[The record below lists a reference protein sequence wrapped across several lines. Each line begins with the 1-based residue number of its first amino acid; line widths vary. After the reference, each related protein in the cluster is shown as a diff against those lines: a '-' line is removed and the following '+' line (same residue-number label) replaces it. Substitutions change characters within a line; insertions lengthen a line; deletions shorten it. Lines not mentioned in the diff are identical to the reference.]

1 MRSAG
6 DYATNAHQ
14 SIIAEL
20 GGLGQTVRD
29 VQPSANALELSDTI
43 ARRRKVYAYNARNG
57 NPIGDELKMFCDELE
72 GAIGSNDFAAAKS
85 ALLRAIDA
93 RIALE
98 RSKIA
103 DIKSG
108 EVFRRASP
116 Q

>member
-1 MRSAG
+1 M
-6 DYATNAHQ
+6 
-14 SIIAEL
+14 
-20 GGLGQTVRD
+20 
-29 VQPSANALELSDTI
+29 
-43 ARRRKVYAYNARNG
+43 YAYNARNG